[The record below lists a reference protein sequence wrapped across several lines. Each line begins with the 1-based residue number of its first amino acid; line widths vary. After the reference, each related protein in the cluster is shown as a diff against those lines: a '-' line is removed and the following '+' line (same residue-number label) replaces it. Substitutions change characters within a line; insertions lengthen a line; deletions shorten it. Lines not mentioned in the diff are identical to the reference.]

1 MLTRSSSR
9 CATHRERACE
19 LRPDRSGVKKEE
31 TAQPPQRPE
40 PTSDQLLAFR
50 EEFPILA
57 KTTYLVSNSLGPMP
71 RTVPEKLAEYARDWG
86 ELGVMAWN
94 RGWWEQ
100 PVEVGNEIA
109 PLINAG
115 NGEIVMMPN
124 VTIAQTAVLSAIDFP
139 KERDTVVMTELDFPS
154 VRYAYAEMAQRLG
167 ARVVVVR
174 SDDGLT
180 IDPDKLL
187 AAIDERTR
195 LIAVSHVLFRSAYIM
210 DADVICRRA
219 HDVGALVSLD
229 SFHAVGVVPVDVK
242 RSKTDF
248 LTGGVLKWLCGGPG
262 ACFLY
267 VSPSVRDQLKPAL
280 TGWQAH
286 ARPFAFEEKMEYTAG
301 PFRWLNGTPVI
312 PALYAAAE
320 GPKIVR
326 RAGIAAI
333 RAKSVRLTS
342 RLIELADARGY
353 KVNAPRDPAR
363 RGGTV
368 ALDVPHGYEVT
379 QHLLSRNILVD
390 YRVGAGIRIA
400 PHFFTS
406 EEELELAVSEIETAL
421 ESGSW
426 QRFSEKIAVVT

>member
-1 MLTRSSSR
+1 
-9 CATHRERACE
+9 
-19 LRPDRSGVKKEE
+19 
-31 TAQPPQRPE
+31 
-40 PTSDQLLAFR
+40 LLAFR
-50 EEFPILA
+50 GEFPILE

-86 ELGVMAWN
+86 DLGVKAWN
-94 RGWWEQ
+94 RGWWEL
-100 PVEVGNEIA
+100 PVDVGNEIA
-109 PLINAG
+109 PLINAD

-124 VTIAQTAVLSAIDFP
+124 VTIAQTAVLSSIDFT
-139 KERDTVVMTELDFPS
+139 KERDSVVMTELDFPS
-154 VRYAYAEMAQRLG
+154 VRYAFAEMAGKLG

-180 IDPDKLL
+180 IDRDKLL

-195 LIAVSHVLFRSAYIM
+195 LVAVSHVLFRSSFFM
-210 DADVICRRA
+210 DVDAICARA
-219 HDVGALVSLD
+219 HQVGALVSLD

-262 ACFLY
+262 GCFLY
-267 VSPSVRDQLKPAL
+267 VSPTIRDVLKPAL

-286 ARPFAFEEKMEYTAG
+286 ARPFEFEETMEFTSGA
-301 PFRWLNGTPVI
+301 FRWLNGTPVI

-320 GPKIVR
+320 GPKILR
-326 RAGIAAI
+326 RAGVGAI
-333 RAKSVRLTS
+333 REKSVRLTS
-342 RLIELADARGY
+342 HLIDLADARGY
-353 KVNAPRDPAR
+353 TVNAPRDPAR

-368 ALDVPHGYEVT
+368 AIDVPHGYEVT

-400 PHFFTS
+400 PHFFTR
-406 EEELELAVSEIETAL
+406 EDELDEAVSEIDKAL

>member
-1 MLTRSSSR
+1 MK
-9 CATHRERACE
+9 
-19 LRPDRSGVKKEE
+19 SG
-31 TAQPPQRPE
+31 AGQ
-40 PTSDQLLAFR
+40 DQDPLLAFR
-50 EEFPILA
+50 EEFPILET
-57 KTTYLVSNSLGPMP
+57 TTYLVSNSLGPMP
-71 RTVPEKLAEYARDWG
+71 RTVPAKLAEYARDWG
-86 ELGVMAWN
+86 DLGVKAWN
-94 RGWWEQ
+94 RGWWEL
-100 PVEVGNEIA
+100 PVDVGNEIA
-109 PLINAG
+109 PLINAD

-124 VTIAQTAVLSAIDFP
+124 VTIAQTAVLSSMEFT

-154 VRYAYAEMAQRLG
+154 VRYAFAEMAEKLG
-167 ARVVVVR
+167 ARVVVVQ

-180 IDPDKLL
+180 IDRDRLL

-195 LIAVSHVLFRSAYIM
+195 LVAVSHVLFRSSFFM
-210 DADVICRRA
+210 DVDAICARA
-219 HDVGALVSLD
+219 HKVGALVSLD

-267 VSPSVRDQLKPAL
+267 VSPSVRDKLKPAL

-286 ARPFAFEEKMEYTAG
+286 ARPFAFEETMEFTSGA
-301 PFRWLNGTPVI
+301 FRWLNGTPVI

-320 GPKIVR
+320 GPKILR
-326 RAGIAAI
+326 RAGVGAI
-333 RAKSVRLTS
+333 REKSVRLTS
-342 RLIELADARGY
+342 HLIDLADARGY
-353 KVNAPRDPAR
+353 TVNAPRDPAR

-368 ALDVPHGYEVT
+368 AIDVPHGYEVT

-400 PHFFTS
+400 PHFFTRKD
-406 EEELELAVSEIETAL
+406 ELDEAVSEIDKAL
-421 ESGSW
+421 ETGSW

>member
-1 MLTRSSSR
+1 MTK
-9 CATHRERACE
+9 EK
-19 LRPDRSGVKKEE
+19 SGAVD
-31 TAQPPQRPE
+31 P
-40 PTSDQLLAFR
+40 LLAFR
-50 EEFPILA
+50 EEFPILE

-86 ELGVMAWN
+86 ELGVKAWN
-94 RGWWEQ
+94 RGWWEL

-109 PLINAG
+109 PLINASG
-115 NGEIVMMPN
+115 GEIVMMPN
-124 VTIAQTAVLSAIDFP
+124 VTIAQTAVLSAMEFLGD
-139 KERDTVVMTELDFPS
+139 RDTVVMTELDFPS
-154 VRYAYAEMAQRLG
+154 VRYMYAEMAQRLG

-195 LIAVSHVLFRSAYIM
+195 LVAVSHVLFRSSYLM
-210 DADVICRRA
+210 DADAICA
-219 HDVGALVSLD
+219 HAHQVGAFVSLD
-229 SFHAVGVVPVDVK
+229 SFHAVGIVPVDVK
-242 RSKTDF
+242 RSKVDF

-267 VSPSVRDQLKPAL
+267 VSPAVRDQLKPAL

-286 ARPFAFEEKMEYTAG
+286 ARPFAFEETMEFTSGA
-301 PFRWLNGTPVI
+301 FRWLNGTPVI

-320 GPKIVR
+320 GPRIVR
-326 RAGIAAI
+326 RAGVAAI
-333 RAKSVRLTS
+333 REKSVRLTS
-342 RLIELADARGY
+342 RLIELADERGFP
-353 KVNAPRDPAR
+353 VNAPRDPAQ

-379 QHLLSRNILVD
+379 QHLLSQNILVD
-390 YRVGAGIRIA
+390 FRVGAGIRIA
-400 PHFFTS
+400 PHFFTR
-406 EEELELAVSEIETAL
+406 EDELEEAVYEIDKAL

>member
-1 MLTRSSSR
+1 
-9 CATHRERACE
+9 
-19 LRPDRSGVKKEE
+19 V
-31 TAQPPQRPE
+31 
-40 PTSDQLLAFR
+40 SDTLLVFR
-50 EEFPILA
+50 EEFPILE

-71 RTVPEKLAEYARDWG
+71 RTVPAKLAEYARDWG
-86 ELGVMAWN
+86 DLGVKAWN
-94 RGWWEQ
+94 RGWWEL
-100 PVEVGNEIA
+100 PVDVGNEIA
-109 PLINAG
+109 PLINAD

-124 VTIAQTAVLSAIDFP
+124 VTIAQTAVLSSIDFT

-154 VRYAYAEMAQRLG
+154 VRYAFAEMAEKLG

-180 IDPDKLL
+180 IDRDRLL

-195 LIAVSHVLFRSAYIM
+195 LVAVSHVLFRSSFFM
-210 DADVICRRA
+210 DVDAICARA
-219 HDVGALVSLD
+219 HQVGALVSLD

-267 VSPSVRDQLKPAL
+267 VSPSVRDKLKPAL

-286 ARPFAFEEKMEYTAG
+286 ARPFAFEETMEFTSGA
-301 PFRWLNGTPVI
+301 FRWLNGTPVI

-320 GPKIVR
+320 GPKILR
-326 RAGIAAI
+326 RAGVGAI
-333 RAKSVRLTS
+333 REKSVRLTS
-342 RLIELADARGY
+342 HLIDLADARGY
-353 KVNAPRDPAR
+353 TVNAPRDPAR

-368 ALDVPHGYEVT
+368 AIDVPHGYEVT

-400 PHFFTS
+400 PHFFTR
-406 EEELELAVSEIETAL
+406 EDELDEAVSEIDKAL

>member
-1 MLTRSSSR
+1 MANAS
-9 CATHRERACE
+9 AKD
-19 LRPDRSGVKKEE
+19 P
-31 TAQPPQRPE
+31 
-40 PTSDQLLAFR
+40 LLVFR
-50 EEFPILA
+50 NEFPILEN
-57 KTTYLVSNSLGPMP
+57 TRYLVSNSLGPMP
-71 RTVPEKLAEYARDWG
+71 RAVPGKIAEYARDWG
-86 ELGVMAWN
+86 ELGVKAWN
-94 RGWWEQ
+94 RGWWEL
-100 PVEVGNEIA
+100 PVSVGDEIA
-109 PLINAG
+109 PLINAAP
-115 NGEIVMMPN
+115 GEVVMMPN

-139 KERDTVVMTELDFPS
+139 KGRDTVVMTELDFPS
-154 VRYAYAEMAQRLG
+154 VRYAYAAMAERLG

-174 SDDGLT
+174 SDDGIS
-180 IDPDKLL
+180 IDPDRLL

-195 LIAVSHVLFRSAYIM
+195 LVAVSHVLFRSAYLM
-210 DADVICRRA
+210 DANAICQRA
-219 HDVGALVSLD
+219 HQVGALVSLD
-229 SFHAVGVVPVDVK
+229 SFHAVGIVPVDVK
-242 RSKTDF
+242 RSKADF

-267 VSPSVRDQLKPAL
+267 VSPDVRDQLKPAL

-286 ARPFAFEEKMEYTAG
+286 ARPFAFEDTMEFTSG

-320 GPKIVR
+320 GPKILR
-326 RAGIAAI
+326 RAGIDAI
-333 RAKSVRLTS
+333 RAKSTRLTS

-368 ALDVPHGYEVT
+368 AVDVPHGYEVA

-400 PHFFTS
+400 PHFFS
-406 EEELELAVSEIETAL
+406 KEEEIEEAVAEIDATL
-421 ESGSW
+421 ESGTW

>member
-1 MLTRSSSR
+1 
-9 CATHRERACE
+9 
-19 LRPDRSGVKKEE
+19 V
-31 TAQPPQRPE
+31 
-40 PTSDQLLAFR
+40 SDPLLAFR
-50 EEFPILA
+50 EEFPILE

-71 RTVPEKLAEYARDWG
+71 RTVPARLAEYARDWG
-86 ELGVMAWN
+86 DLGVKAWN
-94 RGWWEQ
+94 RGWWEL
-100 PVEVGNEIA
+100 PVDVGNEIA
-109 PLINAG
+109 PLINAD

-124 VTIAQTAVLSAIDFP
+124 VTIAQTAVLSSIDFT

-154 VRYAYAEMAQRLG
+154 VRYAFAEMSERLG

-180 IDPDKLL
+180 IDRDRLL

-195 LIAVSHVLFRSAYIM
+195 LVAVSHVLFRSSFFM
-210 DADVICRRA
+210 DVDAICARA

-262 ACFLY
+262 GCFLY
-267 VSPSVRDQLKPAL
+267 VSPSVRDELKPAL

-286 ARPFAFEEKMEYTAG
+286 ARPFAFEETMEFTSGA
-301 PFRWLNGTPVI
+301 FRWLNGTPVI

-320 GPKIVR
+320 GPKILR
-326 RAGIAAI
+326 RAGVAAI
-333 RAKSVRLTS
+333 REKSVRLTS
-342 RLIELADARGY
+342 HLIDLADARGY
-353 KVNAPRDPAR
+353 TVNAPRDPAS

-368 ALDVPHGYEVT
+368 AIDVPHGYEVT

-400 PHFFTS
+400 PHFFTR
-406 EEELELAVSEIETAL
+406 EDELDEAVSEIDKAL